1 MKTKTIIFIVTL
13 CAATTFF
20 NKSYGQYN
28 DGNNRGHDQRTGSV
42 QLLKDEQ
49 SVAKAN
55 DETRMR
61 DAKEDREAS
70 KAKAK
75 EANRIG
81 KEASDAARESNN
93 ALKAEKR
100 AQKARKQADK
110 QAVKAAKSR
119 SKSDQN

>member
-1 MKTKTIIFIVTL
+1 MKTKTIIIFVMV
-13 CAATTFF
+13 CAAATVF

-28 DGNNRGHDQRTGSV
+28 DGNNRGHNQQADSV
-42 QLLKDEQ
+42 QSLKDEQ

-61 DAKEDREAS
+61 DAKEGRKTS

-81 KEASDAARESNN
+81 KEASDAARQSNN

-110 QAVKAAKSR
+110 QTLKAAKSR
-119 SKSDQN
+119 SRSDQN